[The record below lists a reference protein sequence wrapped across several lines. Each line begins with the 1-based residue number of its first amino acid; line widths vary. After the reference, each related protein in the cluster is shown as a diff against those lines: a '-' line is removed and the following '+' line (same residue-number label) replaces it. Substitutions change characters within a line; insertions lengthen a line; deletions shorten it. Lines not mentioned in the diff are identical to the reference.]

1 MHTAATKHLAE
12 ADVASRQRPQPTI
25 QGCAG
30 AHTRKPNASVAAST
44 APIVYSLTDH
54 FGDVSVDP
62 CADRATPDVGLLAR
76 MACHTSGGAIAAK
89 SNFPASETALSRQT
103 DSSYYAPM
111 MYVTGTESSS
121 TLRIVLVVL
130 MVVVRINIRI
140 VTAAERASRTTL
152 NVALAIDL
160 QRLWPYSGRVHS
172 VCPGLRCRS
181 GARMGCV

>member
-89 SNFPASETALSRQT
+89 SNFLASETALSRQT
-103 DSSYYAPM
+103 DSSY
-111 MYVTGTESSS
+111 TGTEGSS
-121 TLRIVLVVL
+121 TIRIVLVVL
-130 MVVVRINIRI
+130 MVVVRMNIRI
-140 VTAAERASRTTL
+140 VTDAERVSRTTL
-152 NVALAIDL
+152 YVALAIDL
-160 QRLWPYSGRVHS
+160 PRLWPYNGQVPS
-172 VCPGLRCRS
+172 VCLDLRCRS
-181 GARMGCV
+181 SARMGCV

>member
-12 ADVASRQRPQPTI
+12 ADVASRQRHQPTI

-44 APIVYSLTDH
+44 APIVCSLTNH

-89 SNFPASETALSRQT
+89 SNFPASETVISRQT
-103 DSSYYAPM
+103 DSSY
-111 MYVTGTESSS
+111 TGPEGSS
-121 TLRIVLVVL
+121 TIRIVLVVL
-130 MVVVRINIRI
+130 MVVVRMYIRI
-140 VTAAERASRTTL
+140 DTDAKRVSRATL
-152 NVALAIDL
+152 YVPFVIDL
-160 QRLWPYSGRVHS
+160 PRLWPYNGR
-172 VCPGLRCRS
+172 CLRF
-181 GARMGCV
+181 V